1 MRGCVK
7 NVIIVV
13 AFVLG
18 AQSMSA
24 QNVFNNVF
32 NSKLGFRDQTKS
44 NEKVLESVQDDK
56 QKASG
61 DTTDSTLDISEQTN
75 SNNTADENTQTDT
88 KTTSSSIASNT
99 EQMDSNQS
107 TQNTNSNNSQ
117 KSSGNIYNSK
127 LYITQPTNSDENIKK
142 EESVAKEPILDKEYE
157 AEVNDD
163 VVVKDVIYTNMPT
176 YNTSNKLG
184 IEFVPNIYC
193 GFSNFTSANLKTNGT
208 IGCGVDF
215 AFQFIAK
222 DKISFIPKNY
232 FAEASIGY
240 TLRGASS
247 YPMHYI
253 NLKVLPFG
261 YKYDFNTFN
270 LFAKLGV
277 YTGFPL
283 SSIETFDS
291 NVDFG
296 MAFCIGAEY
305 KKFGLGISYEQG
317 FTNVCRPKLG
327 LSNSC
332 VLLNFSYRL
341 FSFK

>member
-1 MRGCVK
+1 MRGRVK
-7 NVIIVV
+7 NVIIVI

-18 AQSMSA
+18 AQTLSA

-32 NSKLGFRDQTKS
+32 NSKLDFRDRTKS
-44 NEKVLESVQDDK
+44 NEKVLESVKEDK
-56 QKASG
+56 QTSPE
-61 DTTDSTLDISEQTN
+61 DTSDSTLDVSEQTN
-75 SNNTADENTQTDT
+75 SNNTTDENTQNAT
-88 KTTSSSIASNT
+88 KATSSSIANNT
-99 EQMDSNQS
+99 EQIDSNQS
-107 TQNTNSNNSQ
+107 TQNTNSTNSQ
-117 KSSGNIYNSK
+117 KSSENIYNSK
-127 LYITQPTNSDENIKK
+127 LYITQPTNSNENIKK
-142 EESVAKEPILDKEYE
+142 EESVAKEANIDREYE
-157 AEVNDD
+157 AEANDD
-163 VVVKDVIYTNMPT
+163 VVVKEVTYTNIPT
-176 YNTSNKLG
+176 YNSTNKLG
-184 IEFVPNIYC
+184 IDFVPNIYC

-232 FAEASIGY
+232 FAEASVGY
-240 TLRGASS
+240 TLRGAAS

-296 MAFCIGAEY
+296 MTFCIGAEY